1 MNTKPAPI
9 WDRLNVEALL
19 TQFVTWLPSL
29 FSAIVIFLVFWGV
42 LRATRPAL
50 ARIFTRAGFDPA
62 LAGML
67 QNVYRLVLLTFGVIM
82 AVNQL
87 GINVAAA
94 LAGLGVVGLTI
105 GFAAKD
111 TLSNVMAGFL
121 IFFDKP
127 FHAGD
132 WISLGDNYGKVVEV
146 TMRTTRLLALNNTSV
161 IIPNETIIN
170 QVLVNHSA
178 TGRTRIDVPV
188 SINGKGDLN
197 NTRESI
203 VRAVRQV
210 DGVLDNP
217 PPEVVVKSIT
227 GSTMDL
233 LVYAWIADAGQERP
247 VFSQILQVSK
257 PVVDAAA

>member
-1 MNTKPAPI
+1 MLTKPLV
-9 WDRLNVEALL
+9 WDRLNVEVLL
-19 TQFVTWLPSL
+19 TQFVAWLPSL
-29 FSAIVIFLVFWGV
+29 LSAIIIFFVFWGIFRV
-42 LRATRPAL
+42 TRPAL
-50 ARIFTRAGFDPA
+50 GRILSRGGFDPA

-67 QNVYRLVLLTFGVIM
+67 QNVYRLVVLTFGTIM

-94 LAGLGVVGLTI
+94 LAGLGVIGLTI

-121 IFFDKP
+121 IFLDKP

-132 WISLGDNYGKVVEV
+132 WISIGDNYGKVVDV
-146 TMRTTRLLALNNTSV
+146 TMRTTRLLAWNNTSI
-161 IIPNETIIN
+161 IIPNETVIN

-188 SINGKGDLN
+188 TINGKGDLN
-197 NTRESI
+197 KTQEAI
-203 VRAVRQV
+203 VKEVRQV
-210 DGVLDNP
+210 EGILDNP
-217 PPEVVVKSIT
+217 PPAVVVKSLS

-233 LVYAWIADAGQERP
+233 LVHAWIADAAQERP
-247 VFSQILQVSK
+247 VFSRILQVSK
-257 PVVDAAA
+257 PIVDAAA